1 MTTLKKQISRYMY
14 IITSIL
20 VVIIVLSLVCIQLFA
35 EQHKAYR
42 DATTPIQQIESL
54 IYENPNESLSDLFSG
69 LKINPDTDYYAIDRE
84 TYIIIGSTDSHTVG
98 LTAGEV
104 GINPSTIYKKPN
116 GFHARVNDKWSFCV
130 FKTSG
135 TYYIGRIITTESL
148 YQRVPF
154 TIFGASLGFILLAL
168 SLAQSVILYMNKYV
182 VKNIEALNQKL
193 NSVAN
198 GNENEI
204 FDIGGSEE
212 FTKLNQYITVMIK
225 NLMDHSKK
233 MSYALSKTNMHIGI
247 YEYGSQHKKLQYTEY
262 IPIIFSINEL
272 KMDYFSKH
280 PTEFQSLLD
289 NIKKNPINLEEDI
302 YQYKDRFI
310 RLEEIENEDEIFGV
324 AIDVTSETLKRM
336 KIEEERDIDTL
347 TGLYN
352 RRGLDN
358 QLEGLFSNPDKLGHC
373 AIFMID
379 GDGLKGINDT
389 YGHEKGDL
397 YLQKI
402 GEVLAAIGTKHNVTS
417 RQGGDEFV
425 LFLYGYETE
434 EELMTDIRAVDNI
447 RDNTMVELDKDI
459 EIPLRFSL
467 GYSIIRENKDYQYLL
482 KKSDQ
487 KMYQNK
493 LERKKNNPVQG

>member
-1 MTTLKKQISRYMY
+1 MITLKKQISRYMY
-14 IITSIL
+14 MSTLMLI
-20 VVIIVLSLVCIQLFA
+20 VVIVLSLMCIQLFT
-35 EQHKAYR
+35 EQNRAYR
-42 DATTPIQQIESL
+42 EATTPIQQLESL
-54 IYENPNESLSDLFSG
+54 LYENQKDSISDIFASLR
-69 LKINPDTDYYAIDRE
+69 INPDTDYYAIDRE
-84 TYIIIGSTDSHTVG
+84 THKIIGSTDSNTVG
-98 LTAGEV
+98 LTADQI
-104 GINPSTIYKKPN
+104 GITPSTIHKKPE
-116 GFHARVNDKWSFCV
+116 GFHARVNNKWSFCV
-130 FKTSG
+130 FKQTG
-135 TYYIGRIITTESL
+135 AYYLGRIITAESL
-148 YQRVPF
+148 YQRVPSTVF
-154 TIFGASLGFILLAL
+154 WVSLGFVLLAL
-168 SLAQSVILYMNKYV
+168 SLAQSVIRYMNKYI

-233 MSYALSKTNMHIGI
+233 MSYALSKTNVHIGI
-247 YEYGSQHKKLQYTEY
+247 YEYGSQLKKLQYTEY

-280 PTEFQSLLD
+280 PTEFQAFLD
-289 NIKKNPINLEEDI
+289 NIRKNPINLEEEI

-310 RLEEIENEDEIFGV
+310 RLEEMEDDGEIFGI
-324 AIDVTSETLKRM
+324 AMDVTHQTLEIM
-336 KIEEERDIDTL
+336 KIEQERDIDTL
-347 TGLYN
+347 TDLYN

-358 QLEGLFSNPDKLGHC
+358 QLEQLFSKPDKLGYS
-373 AIFMID
+373 ALFMID

-389 YGHEKGDL
+389 YGHDKGDI
-397 YLQKI
+397 YLKKI
-402 GEVLAAIGTKHNVTS
+402 GETIAAVGTKGNLSS

-434 EELMTDIRAVDNI
+434 EELMTDIRIVDSI

-467 GYSIIRENKDYQYLL
+467 GYSLIDDNTDYQALL
-482 KKSDQ
+482 KRADE

-493 LERKKNNPVQG
+493 LERKKQ